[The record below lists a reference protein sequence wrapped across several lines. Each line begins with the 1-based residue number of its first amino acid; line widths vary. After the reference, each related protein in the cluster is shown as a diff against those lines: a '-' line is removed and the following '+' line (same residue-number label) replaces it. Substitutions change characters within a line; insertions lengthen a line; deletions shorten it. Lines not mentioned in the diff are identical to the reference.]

1 MLPEYKKEAALRLK
15 VAAGHLEGVRR
26 MVDND
31 EYCVDL
37 MKQLAAVQGTLE
49 GVQRILLRN
58 HLSSCVAD
66 AIAKGMGEQIIDEL
80 MGALKYDKSLIDGR
94 GSLALDEILGP
105 DVPRQD
111 TSGEDHAHAPD
122 AEGARLPRGGP
133 GTIAAREG

>member
-1 MLPEYKKEAALRLK
+1 MLPQYKKEAALRLK

-94 GSLALDEILGP
+94 GSLALDEVLGP
-105 DVPRQD
+105 DAPRQEASD
-111 TSGEDHAHAPD
+111 ATHAHGPD
-122 AEGARLPRGGP
+122 AEGARALRSGP
-133 GTIAAREG
+133 STLAPREG

>member
-1 MLPEYKKEAALRLK
+1 MLPQYKKEAALRLK

-26 MVDND
+26 MVGEDA
-31 EYCVDL
+31 YCVDL

-66 AIAKGMGEQIIDEL
+66 AISRGMGEQIIDEL

-94 GSLALDEILGP
+94 GLLPLEGVLA
-105 DVPRQD
+105 
-111 TSGEDHAHAPD
+111 GEGGAG
-122 AEGARLPRGGP
+122 EGEACCSPVGETP
-133 GTIAAREG
+133 

>member
-1 MLPEYKKEAALRLK
+1 MLPQYKKETALRLK

-58 HLSSCVAD
+58 HLSSCVAE
-66 AIAKGMGEQIIDEL
+66 AISKGMGEQIIDEL

-94 GSLALDEILGP
+94 GTLALEGALA
-105 DVPRQD
+105 
-111 TSGEDHAHAPD
+111 GEVD
-122 AEGARLPRGGP
+122 AEQDGERAAPSEQPTSAPGAEPRRQG
-133 GTIAAREG
+133 

>member
-1 MLPEYKKEAALRLK
+1 MLPQYKKEAALRLK

-37 MKQLAAVQGTLE
+37 MEQLAAVQGTLE

-94 GSLALDEILGP
+94 GTLALEGVLAGEAVQGESCC
-105 DVPRQD
+105 VP
-111 TSGEDHAHAPD
+111 AAP
-122 AEGARLPRGGP
+122 P
-133 GTIAAREG
+133 AATASEER